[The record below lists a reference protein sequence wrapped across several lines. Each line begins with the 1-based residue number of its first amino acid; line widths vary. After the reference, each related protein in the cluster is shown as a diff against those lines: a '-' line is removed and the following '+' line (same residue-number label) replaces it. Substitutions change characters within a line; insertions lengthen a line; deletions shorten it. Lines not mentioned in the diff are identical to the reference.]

1 MPEPKLNRE
10 DYLNQKSTSLVPENP
25 NALELV
31 DHLSELRMRV
41 ITIFFSFTAV
51 ALMAF
56 FYSTNIINFLEQ
68 PAPAGSSFFQLK
80 PGELFTVSLKIAVFM
95 GFCISLPVILHQVF
109 AFMKPGLKEHEVKI
123 LAPMVYLTPA
133 LFWAGIIFAYVF
145 IMPSLLD
152 FLLGFGSGVV
162 EPSYG
167 IEHFINL
174 ELSILT
180 AAGICFLIPVFIL
193 TLGYM
198 NLISSSNL
206 LAIWRYVV
214 VGAFVISAVI
224 TPTPDPFTMTM
235 LASAL
240 LLLYFVTV
248 LILRLSKND

>member
-123 LAPMVYLTPA
+123 LAPMIYLTPA
-133 LFWAGIIFAYVF
+133 LFWAGMIFAYVF

-198 NLISSSNL
+198 NLINSSNL

>member
-10 DYLNQKSTSLVPENP
+10 DHLKQKATTLVSTSP

-41 ITIFFSFTAV
+41 IAILISFTTIATIV
-51 ALMAF
+51 F
-56 FYSTNIINFLEQ
+56 FYSTKIINFFEQ
-68 PAPAGSSFFQLK
+68 SAPAGSSFFQLK

-95 GFCISLPVILHQVF
+95 GFCMSLPLILHQVF
-109 AFMKPGLKEHEVKI
+109 AFMKPGLKEHEIKI
-123 LAPMVYLTPA
+123 LAPLVYLTPI
-133 LFWAGIIFAYVF
+133 LFWTGMIFAYVF

-152 FLLGFGSGVV
+152 FLLGFGESVV
-162 EPSYG
+162 EPIYG

-174 ELSILT
+174 ELSIIS
-180 AAGICFLIPVFIL
+180 ASGVCFLIPVFIL

-198 NLISSSNL
+198 NLISASNL

-214 VGAFVISAVI
+214 IGAFTISAVI
-224 TPTPDPFTMTM
+224 TPTPDPLTMTI

-248 LILRLSKND
+248 LVLRLSKNG